1 RATMVVTETWGKSEA
16 QAEWCGAGTADGH
29 RNAMGVEGMGS
40 PRRGIVVGGGAV
52 VRLGRQEAVAAGSS
66 GPGASWRN
74 VARLCDSEPCRF
86 LLLDRE
92 LMGREPGAFSVVR

>member
-1 RATMVVTETWGKSEA
+1 MVVTGTWDKSEA
-16 QAEWCGAGTADGH
+16 QALSGVEAVGADGH
-29 RNAMGVEGMGS
+29 RKAMGVEGVGN
-40 PRRGIVVGGGAV
+40 PRRGLVVGGGPV
-52 VRLGRQEAVAAGSS
+52 VRLGGQEAVAAGSS